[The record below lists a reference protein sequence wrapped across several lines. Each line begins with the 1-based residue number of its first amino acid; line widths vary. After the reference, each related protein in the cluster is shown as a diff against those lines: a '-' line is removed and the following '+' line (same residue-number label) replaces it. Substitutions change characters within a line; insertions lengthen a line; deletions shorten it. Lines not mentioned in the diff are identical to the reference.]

1 MKKEKTHKRRA
12 LLLTFNAFHSV
23 IFFVCFRQKV
33 ILIVLQNMAAFPKT
47 SHTLKA
53 VWDFKVF
60 YQRMV
65 IKKKLNELMLCPFR
79 CFTLIS
85 S

>member
-12 LLLTFNAFHSV
+12 LLLTFNAIHSV

-65 IKKKLNELMLCPFR
+65 IKKKAEWINVVSF
-79 CFTLIS
+79 
-85 S
+85 